1 MSKRKRQPTEETEP
15 EEPCSGDPTPGDE
28 PDPFDPMEMGDA
40 GPLVP
45 RVKPEPANGATK
57 AKAKAY
63 ETPCA
68 CGCGEFARKAF
79 VSSHDAKL
87 AAAIRSTG
95 RTGKKALS
103 DEQLDAV
110 VARWAFASQN
120 PRVAESPYFQRLV
133 AAAGI

>member
-1 MSKRKRQPTEETEP
+1 MSKKQVKAIEQANKAQAEAIAAANGEPT
-15 EEPCSGDPTPGDE
+15 
-28 PDPFDPMEMGDA
+28 
-40 GPLVP
+40 
-45 RVKPEPANGATK
+45 NGATK
-57 AKAKAY
+57 AKNKAKAY

-103 DEQLDAV
+103 DVELDAV